1 MSKRWTPY
9 TTKPPLQNGE
19 EWSTTVQQS
28 MVRIKSMLPPINDDS
43 TFAVSLA
50 PFWNMYIGNWE
61 LSSLKKQYHLI
72 LRLVNK
78 ATKDLSNQIAMRG
91 SHLPNVNRQDSE
103 IVSCRLRTQ

>member
-1 MSKRWTPY
+1 MSKRWTPH
-9 TTKPPLQNGE
+9 TTKPPLQDGE

-28 MVRIKSMLPPINDDS
+28 SMLPPINDDS

-103 IVSCRLRTQ
+103 IVSCRLRTH